1 MIFECWQALVKMEK
15 GINDLFKRQQIPY
28 LIDKVLVAITSTIAK
43 KPLNEVNYCS
53 FFMKKNSKKQAVKTE
68 EIVISYS

>member
-28 LIDKVLVAITSTIAK
+28 LIDKILVAITSTIAK
-43 KPLNEVNYCS
+43 KPLNEVNYCI
-53 FFMKKNSKKQAVKTE
+53 FL
-68 EIVISYS
+68 